1 MIDLSPFWLT
11 AKLAFITTL
20 ILLLISIPIANWLAH
35 GKSKIKPVMEALVS
49 MPLVLPPS
57 VLGFYLLLA
66 FSPQNEFGK
75 FLDQYFDIRLVFTFG
90 GLVICSVIYSLP
102 FMIHPIQSGLKNLS
116 PSLREAS
123 FTLGKSRMNTLMK
136 VLLPNIR
143 ASVITGVVLT
153 FAHTVGEFGVVL
165 MVGGSIPGKTKVISI
180 AVYDEVSSMNYH
192 AANIY
197 AAILFAFSFLILFA
211 VYLINSRS
219 GEVSPLR

>member
-11 AKLAFITTL
+11 AKLAFITT
-20 ILLLISIPIANWLAH
+20 ILLFIISVPIANWLAH
-35 GKSKIKPVMEALVS
+35 GKSKFKTVIEALVS

-66 FSPQNEFGK
+66 FSPQNSFGK
-75 FLDQYFDIRLVFTFG
+75 FLENYFDIRLVFTFP

-102 FMIHPIQSGLKNLS
+102 FMIHPIQSGLKNIS
-116 PSLREAS
+116 PTIREAS
-123 FTLGKSRMNTLMK
+123 LTLGKSKFTTLMK

-143 ASVITGVVLT
+143 ASVISGLVLT
-153 FAHTVGEFGVVL
+153 FAHTIGEFGVVL
-165 MVGGSIPGKTKVISI
+165 MVGGSIPGQTKVISI
-180 AVYDEVSSMNYH
+180 AVYDEVQSMNYH

-197 AAILFAFSFLILFA
+197 AAILFAFSFLILLT
-211 VYLINSRS
+211 VYLVNNRL

>member
-11 AKLAFITTL
+11 AKLAFITTI
-20 ILLLISIPIANWLAH
+20 ILLVISLPIANWLAY
-35 GKSKIKPVMEALVS
+35 GKSKGKTVIEALVS

-66 FSPQNEFGK
+66 FSPQNALGK
-75 FLDQYFDIRLVFTFG
+75 FLDYYFDTRLVFTFG

-123 FTLGKSRMNTLMK
+123 FTLGKSSMTTLMK

-143 ASVITGVVLT
+143 ASVITGIVLT
-153 FAHTVGEFGVVL
+153 FAHTIGEFGVVL

-180 AVYDEVSSMNYH
+180 AVYDEVQSMNYH
-192 AANIY
+192 TANVY
-197 AAILFAFSFLILFA
+197 AAILFAFSFLILFS